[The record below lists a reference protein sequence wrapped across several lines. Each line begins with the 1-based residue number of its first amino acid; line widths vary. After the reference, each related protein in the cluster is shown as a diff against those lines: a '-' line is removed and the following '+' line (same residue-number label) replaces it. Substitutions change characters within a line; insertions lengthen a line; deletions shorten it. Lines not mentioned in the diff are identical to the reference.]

1 MGMILGM
8 MAAAAVTIAPQG
20 APQGSRL
27 VPGDQCFAI
36 TRHDA
41 ASGGDV
47 VIGATHQ
54 VIRRVRIGGR
64 AAFDIVVNQSVPVAK
79 FAMRDHFV
87 LARAD
92 LTPIAFDSRRNGVD
106 HVSLSYAPGRVTGRR
121 VEKGATV
128 PIDVAVPTPV
138 WEGNLWGVTFGALPL
153 GAGRSFVLPFYQY
166 DSGIGH
172 FDLTVTGSERVSTPT
187 GAVDAWTVAIVKDG
201 KPSGTALI
209 AKLDGRELGLRSP
222 RGGTRLGGD
231 CKGLD

>member
-8 MAAAAVTIAPQG
+8 MAAAAVTMAPQG
-20 APQGSRL
+20 APQGARV

-36 TRHDA
+36 TRPDA

-54 VIRRVRIGGR
+54 VIRRVRIDGR
-64 AAFDIVVNQSVPVAK
+64 AAFDIVVNQSVPAAQ

-87 LARAD
+87 LTRAD

-121 VEKGATV
+121 IEKGATV
-128 PIDVAVPTPV
+128 PVDVAVPTPV

-153 GAGRSFVLPFYQY
+153 AAGRSFVLPFYQY

-172 FDLTVTGSERVSTPT
+172 FDLTVTGGERVSTPT
-187 GAVDAWTVAIVKDG
+187 GAIDAWTVAIVKDG
-201 KPSGTALI
+201 KPGGTALI
-209 AKLDGRELGLRSP
+209 AKRDGLRSP

>member
-8 MAAAAVTIAPQG
+8 MAAAAVTMGPQGSPQG
-20 APQGSRL
+20 ARV

-36 TRHDA
+36 TRPDA
-41 ASGGDV
+41 ASGDDV

-54 VIRRVRIGGR
+54 VIRRVRIDSR
-64 AAFDIVVNQSVPVAK
+64 AAFDIVVNQSVPAAK

-121 VEKGATV
+121 IEKGATV

-153 GAGRSFVLPFYQY
+153 AAGRSFALPFYQY
-166 DSGIGH
+166 DSGIGR
-172 FDLTVTGSERVSTPT
+172 FDLAVTGSERVATPT

-201 KPSGTALI
+201 KPGGTALI
-209 AKLDGRELGLRSP
+209 AKRDGRELGLRSP

>member
-1 MGMILGM
+1 MGMIFGM
-8 MAAAAVTIAPQG
+8 MAAAAVTM

-41 ASGGDV
+41 ASGDDV

-64 AAFDIVVNQSVPVAK
+64 AAFDIVVNQSVPAAK

-106 HVSLSYAPGRVTGRR
+106 HVSLSYAPGRVTGRVTGRR

-153 GAGRSFVLPFYQY
+153 AAGRSFVLPFYQY
-166 DSGIGH
+166 DSGIGR
-172 FDLTVTGSERVSTPT
+172 FDLAVTGSERVATPT

-201 KPSGTALI
+201 RPSSTVLI